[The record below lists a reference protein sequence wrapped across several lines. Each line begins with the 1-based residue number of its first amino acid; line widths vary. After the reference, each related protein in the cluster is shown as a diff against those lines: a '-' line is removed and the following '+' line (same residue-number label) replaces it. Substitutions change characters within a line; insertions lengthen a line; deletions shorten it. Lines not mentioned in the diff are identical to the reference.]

1 MAPPAKKQ
9 KVNNSKSPIV
19 FQSPGLKP
27 DVSLKV
33 FDVEFHVNSTLLKLH
48 SAFFR
53 TFLDSADKV
62 TSASTNITANAD
74 SGNGSTSDTTPPEVS
89 ATRESMVYG
98 EMKYKWVTKV
108 EEGEKDKW
116 HLVAD
121 NPKVCSDILR
131 FAFNCLKESRR
142 MSLSISRSLLAIR
155 KPRRKCSRNFC
166 PASILGHT
174 ASIPSSNSRT

>member
-1 MAPPAKKQ
+1 MAPPAMKQ
-9 KVNNSKSPIV
+9 KVSDSKSPII
-19 FQSPGLKP
+19 FQSPGFKP
-27 DVSLKV
+27 DVSMKV
-33 FDVEFHVNSTLLKLH
+33 FDVEFHVHSTLLKLH

-53 TFLDSADKV
+53 KFLDSADKV
-62 TSASTNITANAD
+62 TSASTNITANAN
-74 SGNGSTSDTTPPEVS
+74 SGNDSTSDTTAPEAS

-108 EEGEKDKW
+108 DEDEKDIW

-131 FAFNCLKESRR
+131 FVLNCLKESRR
-142 MSLSISRSLLAIR
+142 MSLSISRSLWAIR
-155 KPRRKCSRNFC
+155 KPRRKGSRNFC

-174 ASIPSSNSRT
+174 ASILSPNSRT